1 MSLWVHDPSH
11 SVSPELVLNWV
22 QNLCACADCPLHD
35 LVHIVDV
42 NKDSNRRAAI
52 KLRRA
57 RGETRP
63 FRFDHNHF
71 TADGDRKSTRL
82 NSSHSQISYA
92 VFCLKKKRCQ
102 TGLLPTRPSRRSVAQ
117 PGQA

>member
-35 LVHIVDV
+35 LVHIADV

-57 RGETRP
+57 REETRP

-71 TADGDRKSTRL
+71 TADAHQSMRHLSTRTGTAGQCECAKGL
-82 NSSHSQISYA
+82 APEFHSRGRISA
-92 VFCLKKKRCQ
+92 R
-102 TGLLPTRPSRRSVAQ
+102 
-117 PGQA
+117 